1 MEEFK
6 NYYGVTPEIEYQ
18 EKMKII
24 KKLSNKINNNRNE
37 KIEINKLEKKQF
49 VYSIDWLTINLKLND
64 PADVRV
70 VIEDTYCIKRERGTN
85 VFQNV
90 VDYYNTRDEI
100 VFTIVSN
107 PYSSII
113 KPDFAQ
119 LQIKNKW
126 LYVGNLEKL
135 IYKILFHSNF
145 EYQGIS
151 RIDICADLFNFE
163 SWDEKNKCYLE
174 PQEFIQLFAKGNI
187 KKNNPS
193 KFTLWGK
200 TEDYNN
206 VYHCLNIGD
215 GQSVFSWK
223 IYNKS
228 KELREVED
236 KSYVRQKWE
245 RDLLNFDKSKDVWRF
260 ELSLKNINKILLK
273 NGDYNLNQDL
283 ANWLN
288 NYPYYFIIFVQKKF
302 AFKDDMGK
310 FIDFIKLPQHKKE
323 GYELSTNLKGKFD
336 YSPTM
341 KDKGKLINNLIN
353 IINKADTKEIAME
366 YIEKIKDYI
375 QEEDYYYIFT
385 SKGYNIDLLYS
396 YFVYKFTDDKMKI
409 LSTP

>member
-24 KKLSNKINNNRNE
+24 KELSNKINNNRNE

-85 VFQNV
+85 VFENV

-151 RIDICADLFNFE
+151 RIDICADLYNFE

-260 ELSLKNINKILLK
+260 ELSLKDINKIQLK

-353 IINKADTKEIAME
+353 IISKADTKEIAME

-409 LSTP
+409 LATP

>member
-6 NYYGVTPEIEYQ
+6 NFYGETHEIEQQ
-18 EKMKII
+18 EKMKLI
-24 KKLSNKINNNRNE
+24 KELSSKINNNRNE
-37 KIEINKLEKKQF
+37 RIEINKLEKKQF

-70 VIEDTYCIKRERGTN
+70 IIEDTYCIKRERGTN

-151 RIDICADLFNFE
+151 RIDICADLYNFE

-260 ELSLKNINKILLK
+260 ELSLKDINKIQLK

-288 NYPYYFIIFVQKKF
+288 NYTYYFIIFVQKKF

-310 FIDFIKLPQHKKE
+310 FINFIKLPQNKNE

-353 IINKADTKEIAME
+353 IISKADTKEIAME